1 MDKKTNP
8 AKEWLMR
15 YQAMQIRQESM
26 IRSIEAAE
34 ERTLR
39 CTYVLKP
46 IHVQGGSG
54 AYDRM
59 AEDVV
64 GKLDGQVALKSSI
77 AEIEEAL
84 KEVVETIDRIE
95 RAKKDAADRAEWEK
109 AVLQL
114 RYVEGLKWDDVI
126 QKLPY
131 EKTAVHEIHGT
142 ALLKV
147 NKMLKKRTLS
157 DTKV

>member
-15 YQAMQIRQESM
+15 YQAMKTSQEGL
-26 IRSIEAAE
+26 IQSIEEAE
-34 ERTLR
+34 DRAMR

-59 AEDVV
+59 AEDVA
-64 GKLDGQVALKSSI
+64 GKLDGQAALKNSI
-77 AEIEEAL
+77 AEIEEVL
-84 KEVVETIDRIE
+84 QEIVETINRIE
-95 RAKKDAADRAEWEK
+95 PAKNEAADRVEWEK
-109 AVLQL
+109 TVLRL
-114 RYVEGLKWDDVI
+114 RYIRGLKWDDVI